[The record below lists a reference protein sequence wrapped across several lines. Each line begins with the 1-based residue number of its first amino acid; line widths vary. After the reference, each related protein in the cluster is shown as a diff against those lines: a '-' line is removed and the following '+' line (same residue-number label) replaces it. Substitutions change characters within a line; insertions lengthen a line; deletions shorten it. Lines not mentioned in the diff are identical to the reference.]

1 SWRSRESFVRGRTG
15 MRVSIAL
22 IGFVAVVACSK
33 EMAPP
38 PNENPNPQPPTP
50 IAFSGQAL
58 YHSLR
63 CANCHGSD
71 GRASDL
77 FPGAPTLIGRTAD
90 DIKVSVVTPC
100 ANPNSTANC
109 HPLKIA
115 DLTQE
120 QLDALAAYLLELG
133 GGKTAENPGPPCDT
147 VSGNICTV
155 VGVGVA

>member
-1 SWRSRESFVRGRTG
+1 MAISSRETDARFCDSWRSRESFVRGRTG

-71 GRASDL
+71 GRGSDL

-100 ANPNSTANC
+100 A
-109 HPLKIA
+109 
-115 DLTQE
+115 
-120 QLDALAAYLLELG
+120 
-133 GGKTAENPGPPCDT
+133 
-147 VSGNICTV
+147 
-155 VGVGVA
+155 